1 MRRRLAI
8 ELSLLA
14 LAVIVAA
21 GYVLYCYQPRI
32 RAAAW
37 HVLHGDSV
45 TVAGYRIVVPS
56 HWFAEESSPDTPDD
70 MHLWDTKTGESIWFH
85 SFPKPPTFTLA
96 FWSDLEQRR
105 LSDPKSPVIEK
116 RELRVADEP
125 FVCFEKDFAVALPPA
140 SSAPLTQQTVHMPSV
155 WCRSGGPLDVTFFG
169 GMRAVPRHDYAEFYS
184 ILSSIQKNSR

>member
-1 MRRRLAI
+1 VI
-8 ELSLLA
+8 QICV

-21 GYVLYCYQPRI
+21 GYASYRYHFRI
-32 RAAAW
+32 RAVAW
-37 HVLHGDSV
+37 HISHGDSIA
-45 TVAGYRIVVPS
+45 VAGYRIAVPS
-56 HWFAEESSPDTPDD
+56 HWFAEQDTSPDAY
-70 MHLWDTKTGESIWFH
+70 LWNTRTGESIWFH

-105 LSDPKSPVIEK
+105 LNDPRNPVIEK

-125 FVCFEKDFAVALPPA
+125 FVCFEKDFAAALPPA
-140 SSAPLTQQTVHMPSV
+140 SSAPVTQQTVHMPSV